1 MIKWI
6 NRVTICTILS
16 SLNFRCV
23 SSYFATPNDVFLK
36 PATIYFDNGTEKTG
50 EITIQFANAA
60 NSKRFVTLFHRE
72 INQSENINV
81 DSIKCYRIKNDYY
94 VPKKIDLNFDG
105 AYHFLFVK
113 RLTEENSRI
122 HLYELHQA
130 YKSTS
135 TGEDRKLYF
144 ISLPLFSK
152 YEVWSTY
159 SKHLFPDFANK
170 MSQALSNCPALAD
183 KIRSRTTGYFIPN
196 QLFPDVKKMEVYK
209 RIIAEYNSCH

>member
-1 MIKWI
+1 MKLITHTAPSRFITGLIIFMDISQTMIKWI

-81 DSIKCYRIKNDYY
+81 DSIKKNKN
-94 VPKKIDLNFDG
+94 KK
-105 AYHFLFVK
+105 
-113 RLTEENSRI
+113 R
-122 HLYELHQA
+122 
-130 YKSTS
+130 KSAES
-135 TGEDRKLYF
+135 EK
-144 ISLPLFSK
+144 SK
-152 YEVWSTY
+152 
-159 SKHLFPDFANK
+159 N
-170 MSQALSNCPALAD
+170 
-183 KIRSRTTGYFIPN
+183 
-196 QLFPDVKKMEVYK
+196 
-209 RIIAEYNSCH
+209 